1 MSMDSTGCS
10 HLVYTVSVLHSHL
23 NIVLLE
29 YLKTPLLQ
37 DEDFE
42 EEEDEDYEDDD
53 EDDDLDPSCNNVSSW
68 LFLAVFFFK
77 LIGIFA
83 IFLNYSFMESYANTC
98 NVFESRK
105 VYILTSN

>member
-1 MSMDSTGCS
+1 MDSTGCS

-53 EDDDLDPSCNNVSSW
+53 EDDDLDPSCNNVSS
-68 LFLAVFFFK
+68 
-77 LIGIFA
+77 
-83 IFLNYSFMESYANTC
+83 
-98 NVFESRK
+98 
-105 VYILTSN
+105 